1 MFGLKSSTSSCKS
14 ASTRRFSYN
23 NIISIS
29 SSYYILFVLRYSQ
42 ESSKEDDTYS
52 AYPRLVIGAIS
63 LISLKAVTYGKEYRV
78 DFLVA

>member
-1 MFGLKSSTSSCKS
+1 MGYRGTKTPLLLVISVSSCKS
-14 ASTRRFSYN
+14 ASTRWV
-23 NIISIS
+23 
-29 SSYYILFVLRYSQ
+29 LFCKESAKLRYSQ

-52 AYPRLVIGAIS
+52 AYPRPVIGAIS